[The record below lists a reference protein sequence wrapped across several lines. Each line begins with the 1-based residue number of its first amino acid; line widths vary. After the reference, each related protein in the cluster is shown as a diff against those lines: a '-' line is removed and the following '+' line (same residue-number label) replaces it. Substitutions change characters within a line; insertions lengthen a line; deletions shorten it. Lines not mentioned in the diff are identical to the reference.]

1 MLLSGFLDSCGEG
14 IWPRLGGFSYGGIE
28 AVKDRFPPSFA
39 ATETVVDDPN
49 AKRRTSS
56 GSRFKIS
63 QIHTNPP
70 GSPLEERNHCR
81 AE

>member
-39 ATETVVDDPN
+39 ATETLVDDPN
-49 AKRRTSS
+49 ARRRTHPGSS
-56 GSRFKIS
+56 LKTL

-70 GSPLEERNHCR
+70 RSPFED
-81 AE
+81 